1 MASRNLK
8 QPLKS
13 FQHRSCLTV
22 VGCMQVDGK
31 SWVAFNATMYH
42 NSPPSVK
49 QNDKRSKIWRTH
61 LFKKNYVR
69 LIEQQNGNVSWWQH
83 VQITQ
88 LAWPMC
94 LVLSLPFSVINWP
107 SCSVAKSA
115 CYDKMQNKHLVPN
128 QLVISIYV
136 PQGMWCMDIV
146 DSPFYWLFPPV
157 KNTRRI
163 CRQKRK
169 LDSIPLKTMTNTF
182 KVTFQ

>member
-1 MASRNLK
+1 
-8 QPLKS
+8 
-13 FQHRSCLTV
+13 
-22 VGCMQVDGK
+22 MQVDGK

-49 QNDKRSKIWRTH
+49 QNDKRSKIWHTH
-61 LFKKNYVR
+61 LSKKKLHQVDSATER
-69 LIEQQNGNVSWWQH
+69 ECQLMKPRK
-83 VQITQ
+83 

-94 LVLSLPFSVINWP
+94 LVLSLPFSVINWR

-115 CYDKMQNKHLVPN
+115 CYDKMQNKDLVPN

-157 KNTRRI
+157 KNTSRI
-163 CRQKRK
+163 CPQKRK